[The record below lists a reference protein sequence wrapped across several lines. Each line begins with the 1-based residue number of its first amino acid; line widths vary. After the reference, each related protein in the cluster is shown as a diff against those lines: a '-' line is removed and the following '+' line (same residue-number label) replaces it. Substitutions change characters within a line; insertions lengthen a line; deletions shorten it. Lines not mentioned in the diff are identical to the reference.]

1 MTLYWFLLGAL
12 AVWRITHLLN
22 AEDGPGDVLVRLRRL
37 AGTGF
42 WGGLL
47 DCFYCLS
54 LWVAA
59 PFVFLLA
66 DNRKEQ
72 FLLWPAL
79 SAAAIILE
87 RLTQPRAP
95 RPAPDQAWYFEPTQE
110 DTDVLLRRQESA
122 SSGSTANL
130 PEHIHAGPVPGP
142 TPGAGSHV

>member
-1 MTLYWFLLGAL
+1 MKFYWFLLGAL

-59 PFVFLLA
+59 PLVFLLA
-66 DNRKEQ
+66 ENAKERL
-72 FLLWPAL
+72 LLWPAL

-87 RLTQPRAP
+87 RLTQARANH
-95 RPAPDQAWYFEPTQE
+95 PATAQAWYFEPTQE
-110 DTDVLLRRQESA
+110 DKDALLRREESR
-122 SSGSTANL
+122 SSGDAPDL
-130 PEHIHAGPVPGP
+130 HEHVNAAPAAGRA
-142 TPGAGSHV
+142 TGAGSHI